1 MEKAKNNFKVQLI
14 DVIKEFPSPPGGST
28 GLRAVNDVSLDIRDG
43 EFFAMLGPSGCGKT
57 TTLRLIA
64 GFEQPTSGQIVIDGK
79 PMQGIP
85 AFYRPVNT
93 VFQDYALFP
102 HMTVLKNVMFG
113 LEMAKVPKKEAQQ
126 RALEALEN
134 VRLPHA
140 SSRKPRE
147 LSGGMQQRVALA
159 RALVKKP
166 SVLLLDEPLGALD
179 LKLRREMQL
188 ELKTMHQELGLT
200 FIFVTHDQEEA
211 MTMADRIAVMHD
223 GKVLQVGT
231 PEEIYETP
239 ATRFVADFIGE
250 TNFLP
255 GRLTGVNGDIAS
267 VELYNGSTAEGVYS
281 GDHKSA
287 VTQEVTVTI
296 RPERVSVSSESSSA
310 GPTASNQLHGHV
322 MQIYYIGTDV
332 RYLINVGNGHQ
343 MSARVQNT
351 GNGSGARL
359 EISQP
364 VQVSWSWRN
373 ARILVE

>member
-1 MEKAKNNFKVQLI
+1 MENTKNAYKVQLI
-14 DVIKEFPSPPGGST
+14 DVSKDFPSQKGSSA
-28 GLRAVNDVSLDIRDG
+28 LRAVNEISLDIQDG

-64 GFEQPTSGQIVIDGK
+64 GFEQPSSGQILIDGK

-102 HMTVLKNVMFG
+102 HMSVLRNVMFG
-113 LEMAKVPKKEAQQ
+113 LEMEKVSKKEAEE
-126 RALEALEN
+126 RAREALEN

-140 SSRKPRE
+140 AARKPRE

-188 ELKTMHQELGLT
+188 ELKTMHRQLGLT

-211 MTMADRIAVMHD
+211 MTMADRIAVMNE

-250 TNFLP
+250 TNFLA
-255 GRLTGVNGDIAS
+255 GKLGGIEGDIAR
-267 VELYNGSTAEGVYS
+267 VELNNGSTAEGIFSHEKPTLNQNV
-281 GDHKSA
+281 
-287 VTQEVTVTI
+287 VVTV
-296 RPERVSVSSESSSA
+296 RPERVNIAPTVSNTVSLSA
-310 GPTASNQLHGHV
+310 NQLSGQV
-322 MQIYYIGTDV
+322 IEVYYIGTDV
-332 RYLINVGNGHQ
+332 RYLVDVGQNEQ
-343 MSARVQNT
+343 ISARVQNT
-351 GNGSGARL
+351 GNGSGMRFD
-359 EISQP
+359 IGQP
-364 VQVSWSWRN
+364 VTLSWDWRN
-373 ARILVE
+373 TRILLE